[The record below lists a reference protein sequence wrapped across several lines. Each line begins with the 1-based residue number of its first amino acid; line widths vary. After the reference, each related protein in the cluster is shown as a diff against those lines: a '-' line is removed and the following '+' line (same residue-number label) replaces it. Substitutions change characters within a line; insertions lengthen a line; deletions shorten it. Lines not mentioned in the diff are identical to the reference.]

1 MEGFLGPLNWSSLW
15 VTIPHL
21 PRLVTSHS
29 YQGDSHNKEIKI
41 RFIMEGQMKNMQE
54 TQMHYCI
61 PTKIFYNF
69 AWLIKFWIFSNG
81 LVLIL
86 VNPMV
91 LFVWKDGKVKGW
103 KMLGIIFFFLH
114 VFLVRGMEKW
124 KDKNYFYVFI
134 VVWNNG
140 IIRVMMSF

>member
-61 PTKIFYNF
+61 PTEIFYNF

-103 KMLGIIFFFLH
+103 KMLGIIFFSFMC
-114 VFLVRGMEKW
+114 FWWEGW
-124 KDKNYFYVFI
+124 KSERIKITF
-134 VVWNNG
+134 
-140 IIRVMMSF
+140 MSLL